1 MVYGACD
8 VRVMRKFFNKKL
20 NNMVWLHGG
29 ILEKKIQFL
38 HFEST
43 IWNTPPTIYYRK
55 NSDTS
60 DHCTLTYISRISQK

>member
-8 VRVMRKFFNKKL
+8 VRVMRKFLNKKL

-43 IWNTPPTIYYRK
+43 IYYRK

-60 DHCTLTYISRISQK
+60 DHCTLTCISRISQK